1 MAALNHRKRIKVGR
15 FVWHRRGEI
24 VGHTPVDEEIKDG
37 WYFELVGRDIDIS
50 HLTTEFPG
58 EPHRTLHIEGKP
70 YLRSLRFAAHNELR
84 TVREEALELIGM
96 LNRSLGAVAADF
108 NPVRIGDVVVQ
119 IVDGTRPPKIYV
131 RVGRRMREES
141 VPLKVLLM
149 NMEDDEFA
157 EAAASLANRPTTWS
171 DLFITFE
178 TIAKKIGGGN
188 REGHQVLLEREW
200 LSAEEAESF
209 SRTAQFFCRG
219 SPREPI
225 VGVQMSLAD
234 ADALIRRLFSQ
245 LVMLKYAEWMEEHS
259 G

>member
-1 MAALNHRKRIKVGR
+1 MGR

-70 YLRSLRFAAHNELR
+70 YLTSLRFAAHNELR

-149 NMEDDEFA
+149 NW
-157 EAAASLANRPTTWS
+157 RTTS
-171 DLFITFE
+171 SRKRQHRLP
-178 TIAKKIGGGN
+178 IAQQRGAICLLRSKPLQ
-188 REGHQVLLEREW
+188 RRSVEGIARGIKF
-200 LSAEEAESF
+200 F
-209 SRTAQFFCRG
+209 SRGNGLVRKKRNH
-219 SPREPI
+219 SPAPPSSFA
-225 VGVQMSLAD
+225 VGRLASQSLES
-234 ADALIRRLFSQ
+234 RCHWRMP
-245 LVMLKYAEWMEEHS
+245 ML
-259 G
+259 